1 MTPNEVKT
9 PKPISTT
16 KANGVRSAE
25 KRTRGLSRQN
35 RNQSQGTVSSN
46 ESYTLDEL
54 KRRVGLKDAALRTAR
69 KNGLAVHY
77 VSGRGFVLGRDWIAY
92 IVSR

>member
-9 PKPISTT
+9 PKAISTT
-16 KANGVRSAE
+16 KANGVSSVEKLTSGSGAQSRS
-25 KRTRGLSRQN
+25 
-35 RNQSQGTVSSN
+35 QSQGTVSSN

-92 IVSR
+92 VVSR